1 MGRHRVDAFLLLAAF
16 PVAWALALHGGA
28 VRAQAGQG
36 VLLVATASIAG
47 SMFDKSVVLVTRT
60 PADETIGVI
69 VNRPLDVPPPAD
81 LAALPGV
88 GARLHPVHR
97 GGPLAPATY
106 FAIAETDAAPPGT
119 LAAADGVRFA
129 AGQGS
134 LKALFD
140 AVGNGRVKLFL
151 GYAGWAPGQLESEI
165 ARGHWQALR
174 VDPEVLFDPA
184 PATLWERLSA
194 RRRAVRARPEDYRP
208 GLVRMYCW
216 RSIERTSISRTSPP
230 CSTFRRIA
238 VPGLP
243 DDHSLL

>member
-1 MGRHRVDAFLLLAAF
+1 MVRHRVGPLVLFAVLPMLL
-16 PVAWALALHGGA
+16 ALALHGVPA
-28 VRAQAGQG
+28 RAQAGPG
-36 VLLVATASIAG
+36 VLLVATASITG
-47 SMFDKSVVLVTRT
+47 SMFEQSVVLVTRT

-88 GARLHPVHR
+88 GARLHRVHR
-97 GGPLAPATY
+97 GGPLAPAAY
-106 FAIAETDAAPPGT
+106 FAIAETAAAPAGT

-129 AGQGS
+129 AGQAS
-134 LKALFD
+134 IKALFD
-140 AVGNGRVKLFL
+140 GVGNGRVKLFL

-174 VDPEVLFDPA
+174 VDPEALFDTA
-184 PATLWERLSA
+184 PDTLWERLAA
-194 RRRAVRARPEDYRP
+194 RRRAVRAGPEYYRP

-230 CSTFRRIA
+230 CNTFRRIA
-238 VPGLP
+238 VPGPP
-243 DDHSLL
+243 DDQSLL